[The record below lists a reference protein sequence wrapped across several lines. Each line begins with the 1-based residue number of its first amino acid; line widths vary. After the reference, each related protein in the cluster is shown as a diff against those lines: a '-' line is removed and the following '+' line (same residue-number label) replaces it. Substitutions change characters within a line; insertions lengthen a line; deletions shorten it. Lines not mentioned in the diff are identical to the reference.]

1 MREWNVRQR
10 AYGKINLALNVGE
23 TRPDGFHE
31 VAMIMQ
37 HVSIWDEIT
46 LIRRDDTEITLECNL
61 PFLGA
66 NEKNIAYRMA
76 LLMQKRYGLGG
87 FHVRLF
93 KKIPIAAGMAGGS
106 ADAAAVIKAVNR
118 LFGLELSMDEM
129 MRLGTELGSDIP
141 FCLLGGTCLATGRG
155 ERLERIA
162 PMRETHVALVK
173 PNFGISTP
181 WSYAQ
186 VDVYKAA
193 HGETVK
199 ADIPAM
205 VQAIERGALPQI
217 CAHMAN
223 QLEPAAIE
231 AYPVIGEIKQDLMG
245 LGAAGAM
252 MTGSGPTV
260 FGLFERYEAAR
271 EAVRR
276 CKMRYPWKYQVM
288 YCRIESFKKPY

>member
-31 VAMIMQ
+31 VTMIMQ

-46 LIRRDDTEITLECNL
+46 LIRRDDADITLECNL

-66 NEKNIAYRMA
+66 NEKNIAYRAA
-76 LLMQKRYGLGG
+76 LLMKQRYDLRG
-87 FHVRLF
+87 FHIRLF

-118 LFGLELSMDEM
+118 LELSMDEM
-129 MRLGTELGSDIP
+129 MQLGMELGSDIP

-155 ERLERIA
+155 EKLERIA

-186 VDVYKAA
+186 IDAYKAS
-193 HGETVK
+193 HGEPVK

-205 VQAIERGALPQI
+205 IQAIEQGKLSQI
-217 CAHMAN
+217 CAQMAN

-231 AYPVIGEIKQDLMG
+231 AYPVIGEIKQDMTEF
-245 LGAAGAM
+245 GAAGAM

-260 FGLFERYEAAR
+260 FGLFEKYETAR

>member
-1 MREWNVRQR
+1 MSEWNVRQR

-23 TRPDGFHE
+23 IRPDGFHD
-31 VAMIMQ
+31 VTMIMQ

-46 LIRRDDTEITLECNL
+46 LDKRDDAAITLECNL

-66 NEKNIAYRMA
+66 NEKNIAYRA
-76 LLMQKRYGLGG
+76 GRLMQQTYGVGG
-87 FHVRLF
+87 FHIRLY

-106 ADAAAVIKAVNR
+106 ADAAAVIKGVNR
-118 LFGLELSMDEM
+118 LFGLGLSMDEM
-129 MRLGTELGSDIP
+129 MKLGMQIGSDVP

-155 ERLERIA
+155 EKLQRIM

-186 VDVYKAA
+186 FDQMTDLKQ
-193 HGETVK
+193 

-205 VQAIERGALPQI
+205 VEAIGRGDLDEI
-217 CAHMAN
+217 CSLMVN
-223 QLEPAAIE
+223 QLEPAAVAE
-231 AYPVIGEIKQDLMG
+231 YPIIDQIKKDLVEV
-245 LGAAGAM
+245 GATGAM

-260 FGLFERYEAAR
+260 FGLFKKYETAR

-276 CKMRYPWKYQVM
+276 CKSRYPWKFQVA
-288 YCRIESFKKPY
+288 YCRIDSYRRF